1 MKYEPLLRFLEARAD
16 ANMIRLSFAEIS
28 DILGFSLPAS
38 ARKHQAW
45 WSNTRAGH
53 SHAAAW
59 LDAGWKTET
68 LDLAGER
75 VSFAKASSGG
85 FAESPGAAFDHQTSW
100 RDTVVTVRGLSS
112 AALTMIDN
120 YVKKHGGDRAS
131 ACATLLDQL
140 AIDRLEAMFNWFQQ
154 NMPRSDLDSV
164 DLIRE
169 DRDSR

>member
-1 MKYEPLLRFLEARAD
+1 MKYEPLLRFLEARGGST
-16 ANMIRLSFAEIS
+16 MIRLSFAEIA

-45 WSNTRAGH
+45 WSNTREGH

-59 LDAGWKTET
+59 LDAGWKTEM

-75 VSFAKASSGG
+75 ISFVKTPGGG
-85 FAESPGAAFDHQTSW
+85 FAEGPGAAFDHQMSW
-100 RDTVVTVRGLSS
+100 RDVVLTVRGLSP
-112 AALTMIDN
+112 AALTMID
-120 YVKKHGGDRAS
+120 KHAEEHGGDRAR
-131 ACATLLDQL
+131 ACATLLNAL
-140 AIDRLEAMFNWFQQ
+140 AMDRRKAMFDGFRETIL
-154 NMPRSDLDSV
+154 PSDLDSV